1 MADRS
6 KGSSEGGPR
15 PAEGATPPQH
25 PCADLAELARAHH
38 AAVYR
43 YAYRLC
49 GNATEAEDLTQQT
62 FLIAVR
68 KVHQMREADRACSW
82 LLAVVRSCFLKSLRK
97 LRPVAVGGLE
107 EEPEQT
113 DGTPELDEVDRERLT
128 AALTD
133 LPGEFRVVVLMFY
146 FEELSYQEIA
156 SELEIPIG
164 TVMSRLS
171 RAKGH
176 LRRRLR
182 VSNNVSGCIS
192 TASVETQS
200 SDVTRR
206 SPASNGNGVGRTPP
220 ARVNP

>member
-1 MADRS
+1 VADRS
-6 KGSSEGGPR
+6 NGQPKGGPTASPR
-15 PAEGATPPQH
+15 ATSSQQ

-68 KVHQMREADRACSW
+68 KVHQVREAERACSW

-113 DGTPELDEVDRERLT
+113 DETPELDEVDRERLT
-128 AALTD
+128 AALAD

-176 LRRRLR
+176 LRRKLEPQKVVGTLR
-182 VSNNVSGCIS
+182 VPSAS
-192 TASVETQS
+192 T
-200 SDVTRR
+200 
-206 SPASNGNGVGRTPP
+206 GNGVGRTPP

>member
-1 MADRS
+1 MAERS
-6 KGSSEGGPR
+6 NGP
-15 PAEGATPPQH
+15 QQ

-68 KVHQMREADRACSW
+68 KVHQVREADRACSW
-82 LLAVVRSCFLKSLRK
+82 LLAVVRSCFLKSIRK

-107 EEPEQT
+107 QEPEQT
-113 DGTPELDEVDRERLT
+113 ELAPELDEVDRERLT
-128 AALTD
+128 TALAD

-176 LRRRLR
+176 LRRKL
-182 VSNNVSGCIS
+182 VSETSNGKGSCVSTMGGCVS
-192 TASVETQS
+192 TDTVVTQS
-200 SDVTRR
+200 SDITRQT
-206 SPASNGNGVGRTPP
+206 PASNENGVGRTPP

>member
-1 MADRS
+1 MAERS
-6 KGSSEGGPR
+6 KGQPDGGPTASQR
-15 PAEGATPPQH
+15 TISSQPQA
-25 PCADLAELARAHH
+25 ADVAELARAHH

-68 KVHQMREADRACSW
+68 KVHQVREAERACSW
-82 LLAVVRSCFLKSLRK
+82 LLAVVRSCFLKSIRK

-107 EEPEQT
+107 EEPEQA
-113 DGTPELDEVDRERLT
+113 DLAPEIDQVDRERLT
-128 AALTD
+128 AALAD

-156 SELEIPIG
+156 SELGIPIG

-176 LRRRLR
+176 LRRRFGRPLTPGP
-182 VSNNVSGCIS
+182 SP
-192 TASVETQS
+192 A
-200 SDVTRR
+200 R
-206 SPASNGNGVGRTPP
+206 SEGNGRASNGNGVGRTPP

>member
-1 MADRS
+1 VADRS
-6 KGSSEGGPR
+6 QGLPEGGPQASQRTNPSGPVQPR
-15 PAEGATPPQH
+15 PV
-25 PCADLAELARAHH
+25 ADLAELVRAHH

-49 GNATEAEDLTQQT
+49 GNATEAEDLAQQT

-68 KVHQMREADRACSW
+68 KVHQVREAERACSW

-97 LRPVAVGGLE
+97 LRPIAVGGLE
-107 EEPEQT
+107 EEPET
-113 DGTPELDEVDRERLT
+113 ADETPELDEVDRERLS
-128 AALTD
+128 AALAD
-133 LPGEFRVVVLMFY
+133 LPGEFRAVVLMFY

-176 LRRRLR
+176 LRRRLGSEKVVGTLR
-182 VSNNVSGCIS
+182 VPS
-192 TASVETQS
+192 
-200 SDVTRR
+200 
-206 SPASNGNGVGRTPP
+206 ASNGNGVGRTPP

>member
-6 KGSSEGGPR
+6 DGQPEGGPTTSQR
-15 PAEGATPPQH
+15 ASSLPEPR
-25 PCADLAELARAHH
+25 ADLAELVCAHH

-68 KVHQMREADRACSW
+68 KVHQVREAEKACSW

-107 EEPEQT
+107 EEPEQA
-113 DGTPELDEVDRERLT
+113 DETPEIDEVDREKLT
-128 AALTD
+128 AALAD

-176 LRRRLR
+176 LRRRLQTQKVIGTLR
-182 VSNNVSGCIS
+182 VPS
-192 TASVETQS
+192 
-200 SDVTRR
+200 
-206 SPASNGNGVGRTPP
+206 ASNGNGVGRTPP

>member
-1 MADRS
+1 VAERS
-6 KGSSEGGPR
+6 NGRPEGGP
-15 PAEGATPPQH
+15 PTSQCP
-25 PCADLAELARAHH
+25 ADLAELACAHH

-49 GNATEAEDLTQQT
+49 GNATEAEDLAQQT

-68 KVHQMREADRACSW
+68 KVHQVREAEKACSW

-97 LRPVAVGGLE
+97 SRPVPAGSLE
-107 EEPEQT
+107 LEAADDAPAPEI
-113 DGTPELDEVDRERLT
+113 DEVDRERLA
-128 AALTD
+128 AALSE
-133 LPGEFRVVVLMFY
+133 LPPEFRIVVLMFY

-171 RAKGH
+171 RAKSH
-176 LRRRLR
+176 LRRRLGADKVVGTLR
-182 VSNNVSGCIS
+182 VPSAESK
-192 TASVETQS
+192 
-200 SDVTRR
+200 
-206 SPASNGNGVGRTPP
+206 ASNGNGVGRNPP

>member
-1 MADRS
+1 M
-6 KGSSEGGPR
+6 GQPEGGPPTSQR
-15 PAEGATPPQH
+15 AAALQQPT
-25 PCADLAELARAHH
+25 ADLAALARAHH

-49 GNATEAEDLTQQT
+49 GNATEAEDLAQQT

-68 KVHQMREADRACSW
+68 KVHQLREAERACSW

-97 LRPVAVGGLE
+97 LRPVAAGDLE
-107 EEPEQT
+107 WQAEEAAE
-113 DGTPELDEVDRERLT
+113 TPEVDEVDREQLA
-128 AALTD
+128 AALAD

-156 SELEIPIG
+156 GELEIPIG

-176 LRRRLR
+176 LRKRLEPQKVVDTLR
-182 VSNNVSGCIS
+182 VPS
-192 TASVETQS
+192 
-200 SDVTRR
+200 
-206 SPASNGNGVGRTPP
+206 ASNGNGVGRTPP